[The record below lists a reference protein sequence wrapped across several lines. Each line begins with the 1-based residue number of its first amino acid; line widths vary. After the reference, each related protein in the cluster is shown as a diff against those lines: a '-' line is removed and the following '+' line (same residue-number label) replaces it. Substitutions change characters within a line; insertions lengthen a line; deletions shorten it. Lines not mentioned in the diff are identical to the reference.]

1 MKTNT
6 IAIVICA
13 FALLSFTFISN
24 TIYTWNEV
32 KPITVE
38 TDPGKVEKTR
48 EKISALIAE
57 KTKLYSESNK
67 YQILCEKY
75 YSGDKSTIPEILKAI
90 QSENYDELDNI
101 SQALEFSIGYDA
113 VKPTYEKEICDAYY
127 ALLYK
132 DDLQNRTIQTIG
144 YLQFPNY
151 QIELEKLLFSGKC
164 KVISRTLFWLGKDG
178 SSLKSWEFLKS
189 KILAKN
195 YDFTKPEWDFS
206 ALEGFSKSKNPAIQ
220 KDVIEF
226 CLNLY
231 NNKTIPK
238 ERYEEL
244 RSMLDANNS
253 AYPVLNLLFSTDDPR
268 IVPIAYEM
276 LSKQIMPYY
285 AFTALIR
292 IEGIKHK
299 GKVMRDLRDR
309 DAFLSTIDY
318 AKVLYSVTKDT
329 TVLNEILVQFAKN
342 ENPESYECDRIAE
355 ILIDTK
361 AFNYFDKL
369 EMYIKNPK
377 TNARIRKT
385 YEISK
390 GNAVSFAHELETLG
404 VVNVPFSKAI
414 IDKAATIQA
423 DELRSYLNVFL
434 EMSGIMTPIIA
445 AESGEYPIK
454 YDDILNELFKNSNG
468 KLNNILVYN
477 EIGGNINDYDLNY
490 TITIVANNKVYSMKL
505 PESGDSP
512 DVQSIVALVNR
523 VAIDAG
529 LKERYVVLGNDDY
542 YAQVLFGFE
551 DKIKLLKEKYFNE

>member
-24 TIYTWNEV
+24 TIYWNEV

-38 TDPGKVEKTR
+38 SDPGKVEKTR
-48 EKISALIAE
+48 EKISSLIAE
-57 KTKLYSESNK
+57 NAKLYAKSNK

-75 YSGDKSTIPEILKAI
+75 YAGDKSTIPEIHKYIQSDNEDEFKAI
-90 QSENYDELDNI
+90 SQSLQNSI
-101 SQALEFSIGYDA
+101 SYDA
-113 VKPTYEKEICDAYY
+113 KKPVFEKEICDAYY
-127 ALLYK
+127 ALLYNDK
-132 DDLQNRTIQTIG
+132 HQDNSIQTIG
-144 YLQFPNY
+144 YLQFTNY

-164 KVISRTLFWLGKDG
+164 KDISRTLYWLGLEG
-178 SSLKSWEFLKS
+178 SSVKSWEFLKT
-189 KILAKN
+189 KILDKN
-195 YDFTKPEWDFS
+195 YDFSKPEWDFS
-206 ALEGFSKSKNPAIQ
+206 TLEGFSKSKNSVIQ
-220 KDVIEF
+220 KDAIDF
-226 CLNLY
+226 CLSLY

-238 ERYEEL
+238 TQFEEL
-244 RSMLDANNS
+244 GNSFSSSNS
-253 AYPVLNLLFSTDDPR
+253 AYTVLQILFSTDDPR

-276 LSKQIMPYY
+276 LSKQIMAYY
-285 AFTALIR
+285 AFPALIR
-292 IEGIKHK
+292 IEGVKHK

-318 AKVLYSVTKDT
+318 AKVLYNVTKDT

-342 ENPESYECDRIAE
+342 EKPEPYECDRIAE

-377 TNARIRKT
+377 TNVRIRKT

-390 GNAVSFAHELETLG
+390 GNAVSFAHELESMG
-404 VVNVPFSKAI
+404 VVNTPFSKEI
-414 IDKAATIQA
+414 LNKAAAIQA
-423 DELRSYLNVFL
+423 DEPRSYMNVFL

-445 AESGEYPIK
+445 AESGDYPIQ
-454 YDDILNELFKNSNG
+454 YDRILTELFKNSNG
-468 KLNNILVYN
+468 KLKDILVYN
-477 EIGGNINDYDLNY
+477 EVGGNINEYDVNY
-490 TITIVANNKVYSMKL
+490 TISIVANNKVYTMKL

-512 DVQSIVALVNR
+512 DIESLVALVNR
-523 VAIDAG
+523 VASDAG